1 MPTDTIAGVA
11 DFGWFADYIIG
22 VMQQLNIGPD
32 VVPIFLTDNVMLYDS
47 GSYLSCCT
55 IGFHGTPASA
65 ATTAEG
71 EELAGRA
78 ADADLRGLDDAG
90 HVLGLPVRLHR

>member
-1 MPTDTIAGVA
+1 M
-11 DFGWFADYIIG
+11 
-22 VMQQLNIGPD
+22 
-32 VVPIFLTDNVMLYDS
+32 PIFLTDNVMLYDS

-55 IGFHGTPASA
+55 IGFHGHAGLGRHDR
-65 ATTAEG
+65 EG
-71 EELAGRA
+71 EELARGS